1 MKRLSIIMMLVVS
14 GCTSGGFVNYGTSF
28 YLPKP
33 KTHEIP
39 VLETLPESGY
49 VIIGTVW
56 AEGSADFT
64 ELDQMLP
71 ELRKQA
77 RKAGGDALYQ
87 VKYSTE
93 WVHSRIRVGDI
104 HGSSRKPKAMAKVVV
119 YTSRQ
124 KK

>member
-1 MKRLSIIMMLVVS
+1 MKRLSIIMILVIT
-14 GCTSGGFVNYGTSF
+14 GCTSGGFINYGTSF
-28 YLPKP
+28 YVPKP

-39 VLETLPESGY
+39 VLETLPNSGY

-56 AEGSADFT
+56 AEGTSDYASR
-64 ELDQMLP
+64 DQMIP

-87 VKYSTE
+87 VKFSSE
-93 WVHSRIRVGDI
+93 RVQSVTKGWT
-104 HGSSRKPKAMAKVVV
+104 GRKHKALAKVVV
-119 YTSRQ
+119 YTSRR

>member
-1 MKRLSIIMMLVVS
+1 MRRQGLIAVLVLFT
-14 GCTSGGFVNYGTSF
+14 GCIGGGFIDYGIGK
-28 YLPKP
+28 YPPKP

-56 AEGSADFT
+56 AEGSSGFI

-77 RKAGGDALYQ
+77 RKVGGDALYQ
-87 VKYSTE
+87 LEFSTQM
-93 WVHSRIRVGDI
+93 VHSHEDDT
-104 HGSSRKPKAMAKVVV
+104 SRKKVKAMAKVVV
-119 YTSRQ
+119 YTSRR

>member
-1 MKRLSIIMMLVVS
+1 MRGENERAEGGEMRRQGLIAVLVLLT
-14 GCTSGGFVNYGTSF
+14 GCIGGGFIDYGTGQ
-28 YLPKP
+28 YPPKP

-39 VLETLPESGY
+39 VLETSPNSGY

-56 AEGSADFT
+56 AEGSSGIT

-87 VKYSTE
+87 VKF
-93 WVHSRIRVGDI
+93 
-104 HGSSRKPKAMAKVVV
+104 GSKIVDSIIEGWSGRK
-119 YTSRQ
+119 Q
-124 KK
+124 

>member
-1 MKRLSIIMMLVVS
+1 MRRQGLIAVLVLFA
-14 GCTSGGFVNYGTSF
+14 GCIGGGFIDYGIGK
-28 YLPKP
+28 YPPKP

-39 VLETLPESGY
+39 VLETLPETGY
-49 VIIGTVW
+49 LVIGTVW
-56 AEGSADFT
+56 AEGTTDFT
-64 ELDQMLP
+64 ELDKMLP

-93 WVHSRIRVGDI
+93 GVHSIIRGWS
-104 HGSSRKPKAMAKVVV
+104 GKKQKAMAKVVV
-119 YTSRQ
+119 YTSRR

>member
-33 KTHEIP
+33 KTYEIP
-39 VLETLPESGY
+39 VLKTLPNSGY
-49 VIIGTVW
+49 IIIGTVW
-56 AEGSADFT
+56 AEGTPGLTD
-64 ELDQMLP
+64 LDQMLP

-77 RKAGGDALYQ
+77 RKVGGDALYQ
-87 VKYSTE
+87 LEFSSE
-93 WVHSRIRVGDI
+93 WVHNTIGG
-104 HGSSRKPKAMAKVVV
+104 GSGRKPKAMAKVVV
-119 YTSRQ
+119 FTSRQ

>member
-1 MKRLSIIMMLVVS
+1 MKRLLIITMLVVS
-14 GCTSGGFVNYGTSF
+14 GCTRGGFVNYGTSF
-28 YLPKP
+28 YVPKP
-33 KTHEIP
+33 KTHEIL
-39 VLETLPESGY
+39 VLETLPNSGY
-49 VIIGTVW
+49 IIIGTVW
-56 AEGSADFT
+56 AEGTTDFSQ
-64 ELDQMLP
+64 LDQMLP

-93 WVHSRIRVGDI
+93 GVHSIIRGVS
-104 HGSSRKPKAMAKVVV
+104 GSKPKAMAKVVV